1 MAECECL
8 STCLFF
14 NDKMADKP
22 ATSEMLKRRYCLGD
36 NSGCARFIVRQAL
49 GANKVP
55 TNLYPNQKDKALE
68 IINENKN

>member
-8 STCLFF
+8 SGCIFF

-36 NSGCARFIVRQAL
+36 SRECARFMVRASL
-49 GANKVP
+49 GKDKVP
-55 TNLYPNQKDKALE
+55 GNLYPNQKDKALE
-68 IINENKN
+68 LIKEAR